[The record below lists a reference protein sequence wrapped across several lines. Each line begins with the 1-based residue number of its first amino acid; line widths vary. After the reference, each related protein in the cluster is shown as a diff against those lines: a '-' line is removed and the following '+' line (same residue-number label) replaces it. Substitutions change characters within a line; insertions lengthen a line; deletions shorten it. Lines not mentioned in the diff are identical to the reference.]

1 MKEVINIYKKHKTT
15 VDDFIITMIKNL
27 PRNYID
33 NAELILGNHP
43 NIQLIYAVDKDY
55 KQISPII
62 CKKRIEKDNIGS
74 AKEHYFAK
82 VAFNNE
88 NFYISNPYIHYR
100 TGKASLS
107 VVHKLDD
114 VYYVFDLN
122 LIGLLEELKLIEYN
136 SIYDKT
142 KRTVYFFGALML
154 ALVSVTLIL
163 YGAYVFGE
171 ILFFHNENDL
181 LHSIFQSI
189 ISITLGIA
197 IYDLASQIFEH
208 EVLFIS
214 FQKEEDRQYKILG
227 KFLTSIIIALSIE
240 TLMVVFKIVLG
251 DYSKMLSAFWLLLG
265 TTLMFVGLAFFY
277 KTIKQSNCKD
287 DEN

>member
-1 MKEVINIYKKHKTT
+1 MKEVINIYKKHKST

-33 NAELILGNHP
+33 NADMILNNHP
-43 NIQLIYAVDKDY
+43 NIQLLYAVDENY

-62 CKKRIEKDNIGS
+62 CKKRSEKNNIGS
-74 AKEHYFAK
+74 DKEHYFAK
-82 VAFNNE
+82 VAFNND

-107 VVHKLDD
+107 VVHKLDNI
-114 VYYVFDLN
+114 YYVFDIN

-136 SIYDKT
+136 SIYDKI
-142 KRTVYFFGALML
+142 KRAVYFFGALIL
-154 ALVSVTLIL
+154 VLVSITLIL
-163 YGAYVFGE
+163 YGAYIFGK
-171 ILFFHNENDL
+171 ILLFDNEHDL

-214 FQKEEDRQYKILG
+214 LQKEEDRQYKILG
-227 KFLTSIIIALSIE
+227 KFLISIIIALSIE

-265 TTLMFVGLAFFY
+265 TTLMIAGLAFFY
-277 KTIKQSNCKD
+277 KTIRQSSCKEED
-287 DEN
+287 